1 MTLPLTDAILG
12 SEGVFYCSGV
22 VIAFNIISFTHGI
35 YIMDTGKGKF
45 NFKTLVLNPGVL
57 AVAVGLPFYLL
68 NIDLPKIVTAPVAYI
83 DAMQTPLAMI
93 VFGTFLAN
101 TNLSSLFKRKK
112 ILLAALIKLLML
124 PAVMFLIYKAFGLG
138 GTLMCALMIS
148 SCAPSANNTV
158 MFSAKYGKD
167 TSLASQ
173 TVALVSFISILT
185 MPLIIAFVTTFS

>member
-1 MTLPLTDAILG
+1 M
-12 SEGVFYCSGV
+12 
-22 VIAFNIISFTHGI
+22 
-35 YIMDTGKGKF
+35 
-45 NFKTLVLNPGVL
+45 
-57 AVAVGLPFYLL
+57 
-68 NIDLPKIVTAPVAYI
+68 AYI
-83 DAMQTPLAMI
+83 DSMQTPLAMI